1 MKKTN
6 FILLILLLSVTSSAI
21 VMANPFHSAK
31 HVDNIATSALVNT
44 TQNNTNGI
52 YNLSVPYYEQEN
64 WYTCGPVCLRMVLA
78 FHGINQTEN
87 ELIAISNCTERG
99 TSPGQLSIAAREFN
113 LQGVS
118 FKNANISDI
127 EQEINA
133 DRPAIVLI
141 DPEYIYNRSIDK
153 NGHFIVIV
161 NVRDNMIVY
170 HDPNIQDGEL
180 LYCTSEAFL
189 NAWNAKKNLIVT
201 IKKTY

>member
-6 FILLILLLSVTSSAI
+6 FILLVLLLSVASSAI

-31 HVDNIATSALVNT
+31 HVDNTATSVLVNT
-44 TQNNTNGI
+44 TQNNSNGI
-52 YNLSVPYYEQEN
+52 YNLSVPYFEQEN
-64 WYTCGPVCLRMVLA
+64 WYTCGPACLRMVLA
-78 FHGINQTEN
+78 FYGINQTEN
-87 ELIAISNCTERG
+87 ELITISNCTKRG

-118 FKNANISDI
+118 IKNANISDI
-127 EQEINA
+127 KQEINA
-133 DRPAIVLI
+133 DRPVIVLI
-141 DPEYIYNRSIDK
+141 DPEYIYNRSIDN

-170 HDPNIQDGEL
+170 NDPNIQDGKL

-189 NAWNAKKNLIVT
+189 NAWNAKKNRIVT
-201 IKKTY
+201 IKKIY